1 MEIAALKLWELLG
14 QKPRK
19 SYLTPNVAE
28 MVLIDVMSKYHGW
41 IAGPWARLPQAA
53 QWLPSPADSLQKGL
67 YRPFLSAQNQVSG
80 RPDPGQGPAH
90 QRPRDSVEPGLR
102 GPRSTRPL
110 RKLASLSLRVTWN
123 VLMSLVLQDAPGW
136 RTGSFSVD
144 HHTVSAS
151 RASCT
156 EFQIIELQA
165 KSWSIIVGVAFIIFL
180 LTFCVQFSSL
190 TINWL
195 VLVAV
200 DLGFASAIHTGNL
213 RFPVSQI
220 FQCMVWLSPCFSF
233 RIDKSL
239 FSLLCSLFQWIFP
252 LLPG

>member
-1 MEIAALKLWELLG
+1 MAGSLAPEPG
-14 QKPRK
+14 CPRLH
-19 SYLTPNVAE
+19 S
-28 MVLIDVMSKYHGW
+28 G
-41 IAGPWARLPQAA
+41 
-53 QWLPSPADSLQKGL
+53 SPALLILSKTGL

-102 GPRSTRPL
+102 GPPSTRPL

-195 VLVAV
+195 VLIAV
-200 DLGFASAIHTGNL
+200 DLGFTSAIHTGNL
-213 RFPVSQI
+213 RFPVS
-220 FQCMVWLSPCFSF
+220 
-233 RIDKSL
+233 
-239 FSLLCSLFQWIFP
+239 
-252 LLPG
+252 

>member
-1 MEIAALKLWELLG
+1 MAGSLAPEPG
-14 QKPRK
+14 CPRLH
-19 SYLTPNVAE
+19 S
-28 MVLIDVMSKYHGW
+28 G
-41 IAGPWARLPQAA
+41 
-53 QWLPSPADSLQKGL
+53 SPALLILSKTGL

-80 RPDPGQGPAH
+80 RPDPGQDPAH

-102 GPRSTRPL
+102 GPPSTRPL

-165 KSWSIIVGVAFIIFL
+165 KS
-180 LTFCVQFSSL
+180 
-190 TINWL
+190 
-195 VLVAV
+195 
-200 DLGFASAIHTGNL
+200 
-213 RFPVSQI
+213 
-220 FQCMVWLSPCFSF
+220 
-233 RIDKSL
+233 
-239 FSLLCSLFQWIFP
+239 
-252 LLPG
+252 